1 MASLNDYKLLHQKC
15 ITMFESV
22 STQMSFDPSKLA
34 SLDDMAKARFGFYYV
49 ILQNLT
55 PLDEFD
61 EISQTICDQDFN
73 LKLFGV
79 SGLDEGIDASYVDSE
94 SHTIYIFNF
103 KYRKYKEEQEQS
115 INEFVASSK
124 FFSAIK
130 ANNTSQLYGRIKS
143 IADNILSKFDSN
155 EIWDVIFYYVSNEE
169 KALLPTTGSVKTI
182 SDEYGFEFRGV
193 GLNEIVNLLSIHPSN
208 LNAKFVVP
216 TQSVLTYEEDQ
227 LSSEKSY
234 VIRMNLAELIRI
246 TCNDENKRV
255 TTTIDDEKELSHV
268 DIDMNVL
275 FDNVRGLVVRSK
287 FNDGILK
294 SLEEEPTK
302 IFYYNN
308 GLTIVADDIISREA
322 SMNTRREF
330 QINNLQVINGGQ
342 TLRTIHIFNL
352 KDERNLAKLAKAQ
365 VLVRFLKVGDDGLK
379 NKIAEYTNSQNAI
392 SISDLKSL
400 RAEQIQL
407 EEFLATKNIQ
417 YFRKK
422 GESRTDK
429 SFSYSIGKERFGQ
442 ILISTKFER
451 PEYASNKKREIFDS
465 YYNIIFS
472 SNTGLITEESIRFV
486 NMYRESENAYK
497 ASKYSAKVQKHLY
510 ICYIANKTERTD
522 YVNIVDEFEQLY
534 SSLEVSASGNMRMS
548 SSVFRETVDEKFGII
563 NSACI

>member
-1 MASLNDYKLLHQKC
+1 MASINDYKLLHQKC
-15 ITMFESV
+15 IAMFESV
-22 STQMSFDPSKLA
+22 STQMAFEPTKLA

-61 EISQTICDQDFN
+61 EITKAICDQDFN
-73 LKLFGV
+73 VKLFNGV
-79 SGLDEGIDASYVDSE
+79 GQDEGIDASYADVDT
-94 SHTIYIFNF
+94 HTIYIFNF
-103 KYRKYKEEQEQS
+103 KYRKFKEDQVQS

-130 ANNTSQLYGRIKS
+130 ANDTSQLSGRIKA
-143 IADNILSKFDSN
+143 IADDILLKFDSN
-155 EIWDVIFYYVSNEE
+155 EIWDVIFFYVSNEG
-169 KALLPTTGSVKTI
+169 KALEPTIGNVKTI

-193 GLNEIVNLLSIHPSN
+193 GLDEIVNLLSLHPKN

-234 VIRMNLAELIRI
+234 VIRLNLAELIRI
-246 TCNDENKRV
+246 TCNDENKR
-255 TTTIDDEKELSHV
+255 TSTTIENETELSHV
-268 DIDMNVL
+268 DIDMDVL
-275 FDNVRGLVVRSK
+275 FDNVRGLVIRSK

-294 SLEEEPTK
+294 SLDEEPTK

-308 GLTIVADDIISREA
+308 GLTIVADDIVSREA

-342 TLRTIHIFNL
+342 TLRTIHKFNL
-352 KDERNLAKLAKAQ
+352 RDEKNLAKLAKAQ

-407 EEFLATKNIQ
+407 EEFLATKGIQ

-422 GESRTDK
+422 GELHADK

-442 ILISTKFER
+442 VLLSTKFER

-465 YYNIIFS
+465 YYNTIFS
-472 SNTGLITEESIRFV
+472 SNTGLISEESANFV

-497 ASKYSAKVQKHLY
+497 AAKKSAKVQKNLY
-510 ICYIANKTERTD
+510 ICYIAHKTGRTD
-522 YVNIVDEFEQLY
+522 YVNIVNEFEQLH
-534 SSLEVSASGNMRMS
+534 SSEVSANASIRMS
-548 SSVFRETVDEKFGII
+548 SNAFRESVDRKFGIT
-563 NSACI
+563 NLASF

>member
-1 MASLNDYKLLHQKC
+1 MASINDYKLLHQKC
-15 ITMFESV
+15 IAMFESV
-22 STQMSFDPSKLA
+22 STQMAFEPTKLA

-61 EISQTICDQDFN
+61 EITNAICDQDFN
-73 LKLFGV
+73 VKLFNGV
-79 SGLDEGIDASYVDSE
+79 GQDEGIDASYADVDT
-94 SHTIYIFNF
+94 HTIYIFNF
-103 KYRKYKEEQEQS
+103 KYRKFKEDQVQS

-130 ANNTSQLYGRIKS
+130 ANDTSQLSGRIKA
-143 IADNILSKFDSN
+143 IADDILLKFDSN
-155 EIWDVIFYYVSNEE
+155 EIWDVIFFYVSNEG
-169 KALLPTTGSVKTI
+169 KALEPTIGNVKTI

-193 GLNEIVNLLSIHPSN
+193 GLDEIVNLLSLHPKN

-234 VIRMNLAELIRI
+234 VIRLNLAELIRI
-246 TCNDENKRV
+246 TCNDENKR
-255 TTTIDDEKELSHV
+255 TSTTIENETELSHV
-268 DIDMNVL
+268 DIDMDVL
-275 FDNVRGLVVRSK
+275 FDNVRGLVIRSK

-294 SLEEEPTK
+294 SLDEEPTK

-308 GLTIVADDIISREA
+308 GLTIVADDIVSREA

-342 TLRTIHIFNL
+342 TLRTIHKFNL
-352 KDERNLAKLAKAQ
+352 RDEKNLAKLAKAQ

-407 EEFLATKNIQ
+407 EEFLATKGIQ

-422 GESRTDK
+422 GELHADK

-442 ILISTKFER
+442 VLLSTKFER

-465 YYNIIFS
+465 YYNTIFS
-472 SNTGLITEESIRFV
+472 SNTGLISEESANFV

-497 ASKYSAKVQKHLY
+497 AAKKSAKVQKNLY
-510 ICYIANKTERTD
+510 ICYIAHKTGRTD
-522 YVNIVDEFEQLY
+522 YVNIVNEFEQLH
-534 SSLEVSASGNMRMS
+534 SSEVSANSSIRMS
-548 SSVFRETVDEKFGII
+548 SNAFRESVDRKFGIT
-563 NSACI
+563 NLV

>member
-1 MASLNDYKLLHQKC
+1 MDLICRFSLHQTDALNNVYCNFKDIIHERNMASINDYKLLHQKC
-15 ITMFESV
+15 IAMFESV
-22 STQMSFDPSKLA
+22 STQMAFEPTKLA

-61 EISQTICDQDFN
+61 EITNAICDQDFN
-73 LKLFGV
+73 VKLFNGV
-79 SGLDEGIDASYVDSE
+79 GQDEGIDASYADVDT
-94 SHTIYIFNF
+94 HTIYIFNF
-103 KYRKYKEEQEQS
+103 KYRKFKEDQVQS

-130 ANNTSQLYGRIKS
+130 ANDTSQLSGRIKA
-143 IADNILSKFDSN
+143 IADDILLKFDSN
-155 EIWDVIFYYVSNEE
+155 EIWDVIFFYVSNEG
-169 KALLPTTGSVKTI
+169 KALEPTIGNVKTI

-193 GLNEIVNLLSIHPSN
+193 GLDEIVNLLSLHPKN

-234 VIRMNLAELIRI
+234 VIRLNLAELIRI
-246 TCNDENKRV
+246 TCNDENKR
-255 TTTIDDEKELSHV
+255 TSTTIENETELSHV
-268 DIDMNVL
+268 DIDMDVL
-275 FDNVRGLVVRSK
+275 FDNVRGLVIRSK

-294 SLEEEPTK
+294 SLDEEPTK

-308 GLTIVADDIISREA
+308 GLTIVADDIVSREA

-342 TLRTIHIFNL
+342 TLRTIHKFNL
-352 KDERNLAKLAKAQ
+352 RDEKNLAKLAKAQ

-407 EEFLATKNIQ
+407 EEFLATKGIQ

-422 GESRTDK
+422 GELHADK

-442 ILISTKFER
+442 VLLSTKFER

-465 YYNIIFS
+465 YYNTIFS
-472 SNTGLITEESIRFV
+472 SNTGLISEESANFV

-497 ASKYSAKVQKHLY
+497 AAKKSAKVQKNRDTCKLPWH
-510 ICYIANKTERTD
+510 NVT
-522 YVNIVDEFEQLY
+522 
-534 SSLEVSASGNMRMS
+534 
-548 SSVFRETVDEKFGII
+548 
-563 NSACI
+563 

>member
-1 MASLNDYKLLHQKC
+1 MASINDYKLLHQKC

-22 STQMSFDPSKLA
+22 STQMAFEPTKLA

-61 EISQTICDQDFN
+61 EITKAICDQDFN
-73 LKLFGV
+73 VKLFDGV
-79 SGLDEGIDASYVDSE
+79 GQDEGIDASYADVDT
-94 SHTIYIFNF
+94 HTIYIFNF
-103 KYRKYKEEQEQS
+103 KYRKFKEDQVQS

-130 ANNTSQLYGRIKS
+130 ANDTSQLSGRIKA
-143 IADNILSKFDSN
+143 IADDILLKFDSN
-155 EIWDVIFYYVSNEE
+155 EIWDVIFFYVSNEG
-169 KALLPTTGSVKTI
+169 KALEPTIGNVKTI

-193 GLNEIVNLLSIHPSN
+193 GLDEIVNLLSLHPKN

-234 VIRMNLAELIRI
+234 VIRLNLAELIRI
-246 TCNDENKRV
+246 TCNDEDKR
-255 TTTIDDEKELSHV
+255 TSTTIENETELSHV
-268 DIDMNVL
+268 DIDMDVL
-275 FDNVRGLVVRSK
+275 FDNVRGLVIRSK

-294 SLEEEPTK
+294 SLDEEPTK

-308 GLTIVADDIISREA
+308 GLTIVADDIVSREA

-342 TLRTIHIFNL
+342 TLRTIHKFNL
-352 KDERNLAKLAKAQ
+352 RDEKNLAKLAKAQ

-407 EEFLATKNIQ
+407 EEFLATKGIQ

-422 GESRTDK
+422 GELHADK

-442 ILISTKFER
+442 VLLSTKFER

-465 YYNIIFS
+465 YYNTIFS
-472 SNTGLITEESIRFV
+472 SNTGLISEESANFV

-497 ASKYSAKVQKHLY
+497 AAKKSAKVQKNLY
-510 ICYIANKTERTD
+510 ICYIAHKTGRTD
-522 YVNIVDEFEQLY
+522 YVNIVNEFEQLH
-534 SSLEVSASGNMRMS
+534 SSEVSANASIRMS
-548 SSVFRETVDEKFGII
+548 SNAFRESVDRKFGIT
-563 NSACI
+563 NLASF

>member
-15 ITMFESV
+15 ITLFESA
-22 STQMSFDPSKLA
+22 SSQMAFDIEKLA
-34 SLDDMAKARFGFYYV
+34 ALDNMTKARFGFYYI
-49 ILQNLT
+49 ILQSLT

-61 EISQTICDQDFN
+61 DITDAICDQDFN
-73 LKLFGV
+73 AKLFGAI
-79 SGLDEGIDASYVDSE
+79 GQDEGIDASFVDGD

-103 KYRKYKEEQEQS
+103 KYRKYKEDQEQS

-130 ANNTSQLYGRIKS
+130 SNNTSQLSGRIKV
-143 IADNILSKFDSN
+143 IADDILSKFDSN
-155 EIWDVIFYYVSNEE
+155 EIWDVVFFYVSNEG
-169 KALLPTTGSVKTI
+169 KALSSSVGNVKTI
-182 SDEYGFEFRGV
+182 SEEYGFEFRGV
-193 GLNEIVNLLSIHPSN
+193 GLDEIVNLLSLHPRN

-246 TCNDENKRV
+246 TCNDENKRNLP
-255 TTTIDDEKELSHV
+255 TIEDEKELSHV
-268 DIDMNVL
+268 DIDMDVL

-287 FNDGILK
+287 FNNGILK
-294 SLEEEPTK
+294 SLDDEPTK

-308 GLTIVADDIISREA
+308 GLTIVADDIVSREA

-342 TLRTIHIFNL
+342 TLRTIHMFNL
-352 KDERNLAKLAKAQ
+352 KDENNLVKLAKAQ
-365 VLVRFLKVGDDGLK
+365 VLVRFLKVGDERLK

-422 GESRTDK
+422 GELRANN

-442 ILISTKFER
+442 VLLSTKFER
-451 PEYASNKKREIFDS
+451 PEYASNKKREIFDT
-465 YYNIIFS
+465 YYDTIFTL
-472 SNTGLITEESIRFV
+472 NTGLISNESVKFV
-486 NMYRESENAYK
+486 NMYQESEKAYK
-497 ASKYSAKVQKHLY
+497 ASNKSAKVQKNLY
-510 ICYIANKTERTD
+510 ICYIAHKTGRSD
-522 YVNIVDEFEQLY
+522 YVNIVNEFEQLH
-534 SSLEVSASGNMRMS
+534 SSELSSNSSIRMS
-548 SSVFRETVDEKFGII
+548 SNAFREAVDRKFGIT
-563 NSACI
+563 NSASF